1 MKTDT
6 LFYELFQTAP
16 QTFFELLQMT
26 PDCSYQFESITV
38 KASEKR
44 IDGVFTP
51 ATAGQPIYFLEV
63 QGFPDDVI
71 YFRTMREVAT
81 YLEQRPALKDN
92 EWQATVLWLNKSDDP
107 GFGTLRLLARKPKP
121 RLLTL
126 DLIELL
132 RKLPETSLTLNVLR
146 PLLVN
151 NEREVRENV
160 VQWVTNIRQTP
171 DLDANTEEK
180 LITVMSQLIEQKF
193 RRLTYEEIS
202 KMIRLTPLAE
212 TISGQG
218 LIKDERVALLTRLI
232 RRKFFL
238 SDELMESITHELKQL
253 DLTALN
259 ELVDQILDINT
270 VEELETWI
278 AAHTPAASAVPPEE
292 DGWLDDDLPE
302 EGP

>member
-26 PDCSYQFESITV
+26 PGCSYQFESITV

-44 IDGVFTP
+44 IDDVFTP

-92 EWQATVLWLNKSDDP
+92 EWQAAVLWLNKSDDP

-146 PLLVN
+146 PLLAN
-151 NEREVRENV
+151 HEREVRENV
-160 VQWVTNIRQTP
+160 VQWVKNIRQAP
-171 DLDANTEEK
+171 DLDASTEEK

-193 RRLTYEEIS
+193 RQLTYEEIS

-218 LIKDERVALLTRLI
+218 LLKDDRVTLLTKMI
-232 RRKFFL
+232 RRRFTL
-238 SDELMESITHELKQL
+238 SDELTESINHELKRL
-253 DLTALN
+253 DLTSLQALFP
-259 ELVDQILDINT
+259 QIFDIST

-278 AAHTPAASAVPPEE
+278 AAHTPATSAVPQEVN
-292 DGWLDDDLPE
+292 GWLDDDAPE
-302 EGP
+302 NGA